1 LIDNCRIPI
10 RKFVS
15 PTDRNYRQDEYR
27 THRSSRKEASGRIL
41 AVHYAGL
48 GVAQRL
54 LVLAGLA
61 GREHRRDLAGVDLP
75 DPWFSVR
82 RHEIHPEDAW
92 LVLKYLG
99 LFTRELVKSNLDV
112 ARRVVSPEVRIN
124 PGIVEIKTRLKHPT
138 YRLVLANSI
147 TLTPGTLTVD
157 MMADTLMTLA
167 VIFALFGSL
176 FSIIRLVKGP
186 TPIDRII
193 AIDVL
198 TIVSITI
205 VVLLAHFGGRFI
217 YVDVAIVY
225 GLLSFLGVL
234 AVARYSEKGF

>member
-1 LIDNCRIPI
+1 M
-10 RKFVS
+10 
-15 PTDRNYRQDEYR
+15 
-27 THRSSRKEASGRIL
+27 
-41 AVHYAGL
+41 
-48 GVAQRL
+48 
-54 LVLAGLA
+54 
-61 GREHRRDLAGVDLP
+61 
-75 DPWFSVR
+75 
-82 RHEIHPEDAW
+82 
-92 LVLKYLG
+92 G

-167 VIFALFGSL
+167 VIFALLGSL

>member
-1 LIDNCRIPI
+1 
-10 RKFVS
+10 
-15 PTDRNYRQDEYR
+15 
-27 THRSSRKEASGRIL
+27 
-41 AVHYAGL
+41 
-48 GVAQRL
+48 
-54 LVLAGLA
+54 
-61 GREHRRDLAGVDLP
+61 
-75 DPWFSVR
+75 
-82 RHEIHPEDAW
+82 
-92 LVLKYLG
+92 
-99 LFTRELVKSNLDV
+99 
-112 ARRVVSPEVRIN
+112 
-124 PGIVEIKTRLKHPT
+124 
-138 YRLVLANSI
+138 
-147 TLTPGTLTVD
+147 
-157 MMADTLMTLA
+157 MADTLMTLA
-167 VIFALFGSL
+167 VIFALLGRL